1 MTNYVTT
8 CEINSVIYISK
19 QVPNVVS
26 RVIIVMSSVSVDLVM
41 KYTESREMYMSTVRV
56 DPYGQEYLECAV
68 CLITLRSNKLNTLG
82 TLQCDVQ
89 QVRQSSVSS

>member
-19 QVPNVVS
+19 QIPVVS

-41 KYTESREMYMSTVRV
+41 KYTQSREMYMSI
-56 DPYGQEYLECAV
+56 YCA
-68 CLITLRSNKLNTLG
+68 R
-82 TLQCDVQ
+82 
-89 QVRQSSVSS
+89 